1 MAIKTAVLMKKISG
15 TVYDLYVKTSSA
27 MVVHGSGSTVNAAL
41 NTLNGDATT
50 AGSVAKSIADALG
63 TMTVGSDTYNTVA
76 AYGAAVLAAAESYT
90 STQIGSLTYSTTT
103 YNDARSMLN
112 AMAADISATFA
123 AAFVFKG
130 IVDYVSD
137 LPTSSP
143 TPDEGWVYQVRYRGS
158 SGTDPLNAEY
168 VFDGT
173 SWVELGS
180 VIDLSAY
187 STTTQMNA
195 AIDLKI
201 AQAMGISGSDRGS
214 ETTLSQIATALGTM
228 TVGSTTY
235 TDVASYVQAVKTA
248 ALGTMQVGS
257 TSYTNVGDFV
267 TAALGTMQIGQTTYD
282 TVAAYGAA
290 ILSAAQGYTDTKVG
304 SLSYT
309 PAGGSQAQTYASLRA
324 LADQMVS
331 DTLAGRGKMISGA
344 STPTASD
351 LTENDLFAL
360 ILGDA

>member
-27 MVVHGSGSTVNAAL
+27 MVVHGNGSTVNAAL
-41 NTLNGDATT
+41 NTLNGDAST
-50 AGSVAKSIADALG
+50 AGSVANSIATALG
-63 TMTVGSDTYNTVA
+63 TMTVASTTYNTVA
-76 AYGAAVLAAAESYT
+76 DYGAAVLAAAEGYT
-90 STQIGSLTYSTTT
+90 DTKIGSLTYDTTT

-112 AMAADISATFA
+112 QMVSDIEATFA

-130 IVDYVSD
+130 IVDYVSE
-137 LPTSSP
+137 LPTADP
-143 TPDEGWVYQVRYRGS
+143 APAEGWVYQVRYRGT

-180 VIDLSAY
+180 IIDLSAY
-187 STTTQMNA
+187 STTAQMNA

-201 AQAMGISGSDRGS
+201 AQAMGLAGTDRGTT
-214 ETTLSQIATALGTM
+214 TTLSQISDALGTM
-228 TVGSTTY
+228 VVGGTTY

-248 ALGTMQVGS
+248 ALGTMSVGA
-257 TSYTNVGDFV
+257 TTYDNVGDYV
-267 TAALGTMQIGQTTYD
+267 TAALGTMTVGQTTYD

-290 ILSAAQGYTDTKVG
+290 ILTAAEGYTDTKVG

-324 LADQMVS
+324 LADQMVT
-331 DTLAGRGKMISGA
+331 DTMGARGKMISGA
-344 STPTASD
+344 SAPVATD